1 MTHRAILGALLSIAA
16 GSALAQDV
24 PLEPDSAWRLVRGVA
39 APWVASPGSGTV
51 SKALSGKSL
60 AFEIGRVAGPH
71 PLGCAGAGYQFAMMP
86 GEGLF
91 QGGLPAPVEASAR
104 RAGITT
110 LPVLTLQVSCE
121 KGLFDYHLVAP
132 GRLVTALDNV
142 VWTLE
147 SSKGAAA
154 LTLEAVVARLLADH
168 FTHDMGFTKDSAAR
182 KRGWFSSG
190 LNRRI
195 AAYFAAP
202 FPEDEPPPINGD
214 PITNSQEYPM
224 RFAIARAIVNG
235 PDAKV
240 RVQFSDEGRTR
251 PTEFL
256 LRRGDSGWRV
266 DDFVYDDGT
275 RFSANLKPEK
285 R

>member
-1 MTHRAILGALLSIAA
+1 MTRRAILGALLSITA

-24 PLEPDSAWRLVRGVA
+24 PLEPGGGWRLVGGIA
-39 APWVASPGSGTV
+39 APWVARPGDVPV
-51 SKALSGKSL
+51 SKALAGKSL

-71 PLGCAGAGYQFAMMP
+71 PLGCAGAGYAFAMLP

-91 QGGLPAPVEASAR
+91 QGGLPTPIEASAR
-104 RAGITT
+104 RAGIAT

-121 KGLFDYHLVAP
+121 KGLFDYHLAAP

-142 VWTLE
+142 VWTIE
-147 SSKGAAA
+147 ASKRTVA
-154 LTLEAVVARLLADH
+154 LAPEAVVVRLLVDH
-168 FTHDMGFTKDSAAR
+168 FTHDMAFTKESVAR
-182 KRGWFSSG
+182 KRGWLTAG
-190 LNRRI
+190 LNRKI

-202 FPEDEPPPINGD
+202 FPADEPPPINGD
-214 PITNSQEYPM
+214 PITNSQDYPT

-235 PDAKV
+235 RDAKV
-240 RVQFSDEGRTR
+240 KVQFSDEGRTR

-256 LRRGDSGWRV
+256 LRRGESGWRI
-266 DDFVYDDGT
+266 DDLAYDDGT
-275 RFSANLKPEK
+275 RFSANLEPAK

>member
-1 MTHRAILGALLSIAA
+1 MTRGAILGALLSFAS
-16 GSALAQDV
+16 GGALAQDV
-24 PLEPDSAWRLVRGVA
+24 PLEPGGDWRIVSGVA
-39 APWVASPGSGTV
+39 APWVASPDGVVV
-51 SKALSGKSL
+51 SKALAGKTL
-60 AFEIGRVAGPH
+60 TFGIGGVTGPH
-71 PLGCAGAGYQFAMMP
+71 PLGCAGAGYQFVMLP

-91 QGGLPAPVEASAR
+91 QGGLPTPVEASAR
-104 RAGITT
+104 RAGIAT
-110 LPVLTLQVSCE
+110 LPALTLQVSCE

-142 VWTLE
+142 VWTLDA
-147 SSKGAAA
+147 SKGAAA
-154 LTLEAVVARLLADH
+154 TTPEAVVARLLADH
-168 FTHDMGFTKDSAAR
+168 FTHDMGFTKESAAR
-182 KRGWFSSG
+182 KRGWFTSG
-190 LNRRI
+190 LNRKI

-202 FPEDEPPPINGD
+202 FPEDEPPPIDGD
-214 PITNSQEYPM
+214 PITNSQEYPT

-235 PDAKV
+235 REAKV

-266 DDFVYDDGT
+266 DDLVYDDGT